1 MSAEVKTR
9 ALLLQSYPFRERSRV
24 LRLHT
29 EAEGTLSALLLGAKG
44 STWPI
49 GALLTVRLRIR
60 PQRELQRVAEIDWD
74 YPYQRFYND
83 PLRYPYLLL
92 AVEWLS
98 RCLGAP
104 DAPLFAWV
112 REQLIALDQKEN
124 IAQGLQIFLAAL
136 LTRLGGAPPKE
147 PLTWPSLEAAYR
159 VIFPDWQP
167 LRAFSLLT
175 TLSLPT
181 YEP

>member
-1 MSAEVKTR
+1 MSVEVKTR

-44 STWPI
+44 GPWPV
-49 GALLTVRLRIR
+49 GALLTVRLRLR
-60 PQRELQRVAEIDWD
+60 PHRDLQRVAEIDWD
-74 YPYQRFYND
+74 RPYQRFYNE

-92 AVEWLS
+92 ATEWLS

-104 DAPLFAWV
+104 DPALFAWV
-112 REQLIALDQKEN
+112 REQLLHLDQSLDV
-124 IAQGLQIFLAAL
+124 ARALQAFLAVL
-136 LTRLGGAPPKE
+136 LVRLGGAPPSE
-147 PLTWPSLEAAYR
+147 PLNWPSLEAAYQALF
-159 VIFPDWQP
+159 VDWQP
-167 LRAFSLLT
+167 IRSFSLLS

-181 YEP
+181 YER